1 MDMKATTQQ
10 KIQTSHGRIAVET
23 RGEGFPVVFIHGN
36 SACRQVFQKQ
46 MSCPQLDGYHL
57 ISFDLPGHGESDD
70 APDSQRTYSR
80 PGLADLVVELL
91 EKLGIDQAAIVGA
104 SLGGHIAI
112 EMLARS
118 SISKGQFLMGTP
130 AVGSDFMEGFVG
142 KPLNG
147 LASRGELTAEEARQ
161 FARFVYGEDFEPF
174 MQRAIERA
182 DREFRTKLFASAKQ
196 GAGVNQRAML
206 ALTNTSTAIV
216 NGEDDRIVN
225 LDYVD
230 SVPYANLWR
239 GKCYRIPGATH
250 SPFWEVP
257 DIINRLLAD
266 FLRDLAGRMKA

>member
-1 MDMKATTQQ
+1 
-10 KIQTSHGRIAVET
+10 
-23 RGEGFPVVFIHGN
+23 
-36 SACRQVFQKQ
+36 
-46 MSCPQLDGYHL
+46 
-57 ISFDLPGHGESDD
+57 
-70 APDSQRTYSR
+70 
-80 PGLADLVVELL
+80 
-91 EKLGIDQAAIVGA
+91 
-104 SLGGHIAI
+104 
-112 EMLARS
+112 
-118 SISKGQFLMGTP
+118 
-130 AVGSDFMEGFVG
+130 MEGFVG

-174 MQRAIERA
+174 MQKAIERA

-257 DIINRLLAD
+257 DIVNRLLAD